1 MDKKAQKNQA
11 LINAEA
17 RIAALE
23 AELKAARQLA
33 PEHTSNTTALADAE
47 SWLRR
52 IIIKLFDKDDAATLK
67 DALGA
72 LGAFLDVDEC
82 ILARVHETDLSV
94 QLFWQ
99 KQPDPQRLRNLAQIN
114 LTHMPD
120 AHKKMLQGK
129 ARIDNDVRGGGY
141 ANANAE
147 KLISHLG
154 IGAYITVPVLHH
166 GRLHSFLAVL
176 QRDKP
181 RHWHAND
188 IHVAETFGTVLTLA
202 LSRQQAKLDLST
214 SQERFQNAMAATR
227 DGIWEWNLL
236 SHEVYLSDGFYR
248 MLGFEPHE
256 FPPSLENLTKVIHP
270 DERPWLE
277 KFITIGNSTRK
288 FKHSGST
295 REVRFQHKDGSTIWC
310 FVRAKFTHVD
320 NQNLPIRI
328 VGVNSDISKFK
339 AVQEE
344 LSIAKTL
351 ADSANQAKSEFLAR
365 MSHEIRTPM
374 NAIIG
379 MGHLLSD
386 TRLNRDQKDY
396 LTNIDQA
403 ANALLSLINEI
414 LDFSKIEAGTIVLEH
429 THFDLADTLN
439 KLAKKTAPIAEKKG
453 LEVLFHMA
461 PEVPHF
467 LKGDALRLRQA
478 LLNIID
484 NAIKFTEKGEIQ
496 VNISS
501 AENNKDYVALRFEIR
516 DSGIGMSPQQISE
529 LFTPFMQVDG
539 SSRRRFG
546 GSGLGLTVS
555 KHLIELMHGTIAVTS
570 DVNKGSV
577 FTLTARFGHSQIGSI
592 PMRDKSQRLR
602 HLNTLVVD
610 DNKAARQILTNLAT
624 HLELNVSAVGSAQ
637 EAYDLLK
644 QADQTGSNP
653 FDLVLMD
660 YRMPHIDGLTAS
672 HVIKNECQLSHIP
685 AIILVSAHH
694 RDEVFKIENS
704 ACVENFISKPISQ
717 SHLFDAIAEVFGDSV
732 FETDKDRI
740 PAEKIAETLDNCHI
754 LLAEDNIVN
763 QKVAVGIL
771 KKMNVKVTVANNG
784 QEAIEHLNSNP
795 CNTFDAILM
804 DMEMPE
810 IDGYDATRMI
820 RAGQHCATIPIIAM
834 TAHAMRGDKE
844 RCLQAGMDGYITKPA
859 KPDLLYHTLANFIQK
874 QISQQKH
881 TG

>member
-1 MDKKAQKNQA
+1 MDKKALKNQT
-11 LINAEA
+11 LIEAQA
-17 RIAALE
+17 RIAELE
-23 AELKAARQLA
+23 AELKAARQ
-33 PEHTSNTTALADAE
+33 PTSVQPDGPIALADAE

-52 IIIKLFDKDDAATLK
+52 IIIKLFDKDDSGSLN

-72 LGAFLDVDEC
+72 LGAFLEVDEC

-99 KQPDPQRLRNLAQIN
+99 KQPDTQRLSDLAQLN
-114 LTHMPD
+114 LTHMPE
-120 AHKKMLQGK
+120 AHQNMLQGK
-129 ARIDNDVRGGGY
+129 ARIDNDVLAGGY
-141 ANANAE
+141 ANARAE

-166 GRLHSFLAVL
+166 GKLHSFLAVL

-181 RHWHAND
+181 RHWHSND

-236 SHEVYLSDGFYR
+236 THEIYLSDGFYR
-248 MLGFEPHE
+248 MLGYEPQE
-256 FPPSLENLTKVIHP
+256 FPASLENLTRVIHP
-270 DERPWLE
+270 DERPWLK
-277 KFITIGNSTRK
+277 KFIALGNGTRK
-288 FKHSGST
+288 FKHTGTT
-295 REVRFQHKDGSTIWC
+295 REIRFQHKDGTTIWC
-310 FVRAKFTHVD
+310 FVRAKLTHTD
-320 NQNLPIRI
+320 SQNLPLRI

-453 LEVLFHMA
+453 LEVLFHME

-467 LKGDALRLRQA
+467 LKGDSLRLRQA
-478 LLNIID
+478 LLNLID
-484 NAIKFTEKGEIQ
+484 NAIKFTEQGDIQ

-501 AENNKDYVALRFEIR
+501 AENNKDYVALKFEVR
-516 DSGIGMSPQQISE
+516 DTGIGMNPQQISE

-555 KHLIELMHGTIAVTS
+555 KHLIELMHGKIAVTS
-570 DVNKGSV
+570 EVNKGSV
-577 FTLTARFGHSQIGSI
+577 FSFTARFGHSQIGSI

-624 HLELNVSAVGSAQ
+624 HLDLNVTAAGSAQ

-644 QADQTGSNP
+644 QADSSGINP

-694 RDEVFKIENS
+694 RDEVFQNENS
-704 ACVENFISKPISQ
+704 DCVENFISKPISQ

-740 PAEKIAETLDNCHI
+740 PAEKVAETLENCHI

-771 KKMNVKVTVANNG
+771 KKMKVKVTVANNG
-784 QEAIEHLNSNP
+784 QEAIEHLNNNP

-810 IDGYDATRMI
+810 IDGYDATRKI
-820 RAGQHCATIPIIAM
+820 RAGQHCAAIPIIAM

-844 RCLQAGMDGYITKPA
+844 RCLQAGMDGYITKPV
-859 KPDLLYHTLANFIQK
+859 KPELLYHTLATFIQK
-874 QISQQKH
+874 QISQQK
-881 TG
+881 TL